1 MHFFHVEHTCF
12 DCLHLIL
19 FLEKRKYTQIV
30 APNNNFVSA
39 CEFYT
44 ILCGCSARLPSPSAY
59 VHVLANTGSRWQ
71 LLTRMVVC
79 VHGVVVLAPTH
90 RRPCFS
96 TYWSESIPIPIVL
109 KLAFIRCRWRN
120 NLRSMACFL
129 IASLTIE
136 SIQGYSSLFF

>member
-1 MHFFHVEHTCF
+1 M
-12 DCLHLIL
+12 HLIL

-44 ILCGCSARLPSPSAY
+44 ILCGCSARLPSRSAY

-79 VHGVVVLAPTH
+79 VHGVVVLAHTR
-90 RRPCFS
+90 RRPCFLID
-96 TYWSESIPIPIVL
+96 WSWSIHISSLL
-109 KLAFIRCRWRN
+109 KLVFIRCRWRN

-129 IASLTIE
+129 VGRVHTWLFLFLYFASNMH
-136 SIQGYSSLFF
+136 GVFF